1 MPTSFW
7 NGFPRKFR
15 KRETM
20 TEREI
25 KGKIGIRELSP
36 IDVYKLLPRTNCK
49 ECGEANCMAFATK
62 VVNREVSV
70 DDCSPLLKKE
80 YEKGYKRLKEM
91 LAPAIKEV
99 VVGTGDKAVK
109 IGGKL
114 VMYRHEFTYFNP
126 TAVAIDITDEMAE
139 EEVLDRIKR
148 TGQFSFEYI
157 GQTLK
162 LDMIAVRS
170 TSNDPDKFKAAVEK
184 VVENTDLPFILCS
197 LDPNVLKAG
206 LVAASKSRPLL
217 YAATKDNWKEMAEL
231 ALMHNCPLTILAPND
246 LKLLKS
252 LVKTLL
258 AYGVEDLVLDP
269 GTFLGDGLGDTLNNF
284 TMVRRAACKGGDEL
298 LGFPTIG
305 VPMVAWMD
313 RSEAPEEVA
322 KWNEAYLAAMLVV
335 RYADVIVVHSCDGW
349 SLLPNVILRQ
359 NIYTD
364 PRKPV
369 AVEPGLRVFG
379 TVDENSAVMMT
390 TNFAL
395 TYYTVAS
402 DIESG
407 KVSGYL
413 IVVDT
418 EGIAVDSAVAGRK
431 LTAENAAEAIKESG
445 VESKVKHRKLIIP
458 GKAARLSGEIEEL
471 SGWQV
476 LVGPRDSSDIPK
488 YLQEK
493 WQTQA

>member
-1 MPTSFW
+1 MS
-7 NGFPRKFR
+7 
-15 KRETM
+15 
-20 TEREI
+20 ERE
-25 KGKIGIRELSP
+25 GKRKVGIRELSP

-49 ECGEANCMAFATK
+49 ECGEENCMAFATK
-62 VVNREVSV
+62 VVNREVPIEK
-70 DDCSPLLKKE
+70 CPPLLKKE
-80 YEKGYKRLKEM
+80 HEKSYKQLKEM
-91 LAPAIKEV
+91 LKPAVKEV
-99 VVGTGDKAVK
+99 VVGVGDRAVK

-126 TAVAIDITDEMAE
+126 TAVAIDVTDEMSE
-139 EEVLDRIKR
+139 EDVLDRIKR

-170 TSNDPDKFKAAVEK
+170 TSNDPEKFRTTVKRVA
-184 VVENTDLPFILCS
+184 ENTNLPLILCS
-197 LDPNVLKAG
+197 LNPTVLEAG
-206 LVAASKSRPLL
+206 LMAAPKSKPLL

-231 ALMHNCPLTILAPND
+231 ALMYDCSLTVLAPNN
-246 LKLLKS
+246 LKLLRS
-252 LVKTLL
+252 LTKTLL
-258 AYGVEDLVLDP
+258 EYGVEDLVLDP
-269 GTFLGDGLGDTLNNF
+269 GTFSGDGLGDTLNNF
-284 TMVRRAACKGGDEL
+284 TMIRRAACKGGDEL

-305 VPMVAWMD
+305 VPMVAWME
-313 RSEAPEEVA
+313 RGEAPEEVA
-322 KWNEAYLAAMLVV
+322 KWREAYLAAMLVV
-335 RYADVIVVHSCDGW
+335 RFADVIIMHSCDGW
-349 SLLPNVILRQ
+349 TLLPNVVLRQ

-379 TVDENSAVMMT
+379 TVDENSPVMMT

-431 LTAENAAEAIKESG
+431 LTAETAAEAMKESG

-488 YLQEK
+488 FLQEK
-493 WQTQA
+493 WQSKT

>member
-1 MPTSFW
+1 MS
-7 NGFPRKFR
+7 
-15 KRETM
+15 
-20 TEREI
+20 ERAS
-25 KGKIGIRELSP
+25 KGKVGIRELSP

-49 ECGEANCMAFATK
+49 ECGEPNCMAFATK

-70 DDCSPLLKKE
+70 DACPPLLKKE
-80 YEKGYKRLKEM
+80 NEKAYKRLKEM

-99 VVGTGDKAVK
+99 VVGVGDRAVK

-126 TAVAIDITDEMAE
+126 TAIAIDVTDEMSE
-139 EEVLDRIKR
+139 EEMLSRVKK
-148 TGQFSFEYI
+148 TGEFNFEYI
-157 GQTLK
+157 GQNLK

-170 TSNDPDKFKAAVEK
+170 TSNDPDKFKTTVRK
-184 VVENTDLPFILCS
+184 VVENTDLPLILCS
-197 LDPNVLKAG
+197 LNPNVLEAG
-206 LVAASKSRPLL
+206 LMAVPKSRPLL
-217 YAATKDNWKEMAEL
+217 YAATKENWKEMAEL
-231 ALMHNCPLTILAPND
+231 ALMYNCALTVFAPND

-269 GTFLGDGLGDTLNNF
+269 GTFSGDGVGDTLNNF
-284 TMVRRAACKGGDEL
+284 TMIRRAATKGGDEL
-298 LGFPTIG
+298 LGFPMIG

-313 RSEAPEEVA
+313 RGEAPEEVA
-322 KWNEAYLAAMLVV
+322 KWNEAYLAAVLIV
-335 RYADVIVVHSCDGW
+335 RFADVIIMHSASGW
-349 SLLPNVILRQ
+349 SLLPNAVLRQ
-359 NIYTD
+359 NVYTD

-379 TVDENSAVMMT
+379 TPDANSPVMMT

-407 KVSGYL
+407 KVNGYL
-413 IVVDT
+413 VVVDT

-431 LTAENAAEAIKESG
+431 LTAENAAEAIKESK
-445 VESKVKHRKLIIP
+445 VENKVKHRKLIIP

-493 WQTQA
+493 WQKQL